1 MRFASRLKP
10 YYLSNIGIVLK
21 TTTLLPYLN
30 WDKTPFKTADIQIVV
45 KSGIEKYMTGIVTNN
60 ACKLYSIYANQ
71 EQTLLWK

>member
-21 TTTLLPYLN
+21 TQTLLPYLD
-30 WDKTPFKTADIQIVV
+30 WDKTLFKTADTPIVV
-45 KSGIEKYMTGIVTNN
+45 KSGIEKYMTGIVTKNG
-60 ACKLYSIYANQ
+60 CKLHSIYANP